1 MHYYSATTCF
11 RHACAS
17 EIGEWRMANGE
28 KRAEDLCFIDIINF
42 YLLNFDCVEQT
53 KSMKWTGANIGR
65 SQQRQTLNTLTQSHT
80 QLWKM
85 KWQFV
90 VYKLKLVFIVC
101 RMPLIRLVFL
111 LKCLISCL
119 NGWLIFTFFLVCF
132 APIIPSP
139 FQSISNSFGL
149 RPFQCLVCFIY
160 NSIRRFQFDCIFNGK
175 TSKCELNEMTIDASI
190 GNCIEN
196 QNKMREKVW

>member
-1 MHYYSATTCF
+1 MLSSCIRT
-11 RHACAS
+11 S
-17 EIGEWRMANGE
+17 EIGDWWMANGE

-53 KSMKWTGANIGR
+53 KSMKRTGANIGR
-65 SQQRQTLNTLTQSHT
+65 SQQRQTLNTLTQSRAHTHT
-80 QLWKM
+80 QLWEM
-85 KWQFV
+85 KWHFV

-119 NGWLIFTFFLVCF
+119 NGWLIFTFFVCF

-139 FQSISNSFGL
+139 FHSISNSFGL

-175 TSKCELNEMTIDASI
+175 TSKLWIEWNYYW
-190 GNCIEN
+190 CIHW
-196 QNKMREKVW
+196 KLHWKSK